1 MTRINTIDPKHL
13 LDQHLFIEYREIT
26 RVAKLARGPKP
37 GEKFPQ
43 QYTLGT
49 GHVTFFYNKGTF
61 LQNRI
66 VLLYNELIA
75 RGYKPTLKVYPD
87 HAPGLHKDWFPSRA
101 DHITNLS
108 RLQSKQIER
117 PSFYKLNSKPAPEMH
132 YHTMFEEHYNAY

>member
-49 GHVTFFYNKGTF
+49 GHVTFFYDKGAF
-61 LQNRI
+61 LANRMK
-66 VLLYNELIA
+66 LLYTELIA
-75 RGYKPTLKVYPD
+75 RGYNPTLKTYP
-87 HAPGLHKDWFPSRA
+87 HHIAGLHKDWQPTPA
-101 DHITNLS
+101 DHLVNLA
-108 RLQSKQIER
+108 RLQSKQLER
-117 PSFYKLNSKPAPEMH
+117 PGFYKLNSKPAPAMH
-132 YHTMFEEHYNAY
+132 YHSVLEHCK

>member
-13 LDQHLFIEYREIT
+13 LDQHLFIGYREIT

-49 GHVTFFYNKGTF
+49 GHVTFFYDKGAF
-61 LQNRI
+61 LANRI
-66 VLLYNELIA
+66 KLLYTELIA

-87 HAPGLHKDWFPSRA
+87 HAPGLHKNWFPSRA
-101 DHITNLS
+101 DHMINLS

-117 PSFYKLNSKPAPEMH
+117 PGFYKLNSKPAPAMH
-132 YHTMFEEHYNAY
+132 YHSVLEHYK

>member
-49 GHVTFFYNKGTF
+49 GHVTFFYDKGAY
-61 LQNRI
+61 LQKRI
-66 VLLYNELIA
+66 KLLYAELIA
-75 RGYKPTLKVYPD
+75 RGYSPTLKQYPD
-87 HAPGLHKDWFPSRA
+87 HAMFLHNDWTPAPA
-101 DHITNLS
+101 DHLVNLA
-108 RLQSKQIER
+108 RLQSKQLER
-117 PSFYKLNSKPAPEMH
+117 PGFYKLRGKQAPSMH
-132 YHTMFEEHYNAY
+132 YHSVLENYK